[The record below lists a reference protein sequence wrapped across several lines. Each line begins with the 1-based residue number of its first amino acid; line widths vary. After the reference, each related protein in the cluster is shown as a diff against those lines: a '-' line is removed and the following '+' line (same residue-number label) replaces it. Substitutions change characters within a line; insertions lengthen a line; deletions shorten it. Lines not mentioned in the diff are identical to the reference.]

1 METLRNSIGA
11 KIVVLIGIMTLLILS
26 GMVVYYAKSQE
37 SLMLLQHRKSVED
50 LANYVSK
57 GLETVM
63 LTGNAEMA
71 QDFGE
76 SLTGGTIIQEFFIL
90 RTDGAKAFQD
100 NKTIHDVNAH
110 MNLEMFKPRGVEQTI
125 RILEET
131 HPPLVEVLET
141 HGLVSYPTQVGDTVH
156 LTFLVPIL
164 NKVQCQGCHG
174 DQDAVRGVLKL
185 STSLEAMHKMRVDI
199 KIHAMRVLMVAIIL
213 SLLGIYFLVHLI
225 VVRPVHAISAAMVQ
239 VANGNYGLSV
249 PVVGGDE
256 LSIMAKQFNR
266 MSIEVQKNH
275 YVINQ
280 ERNKLTTIIYGAREA
295 IVVTDD
301 QDKVVLVNPSA
312 ERLLGKSFEK
322 IVQEGFFQLVDDP
335 DYINKFLRKHG
346 MDVPE
351 TLVYKERVLN
361 FYAVVIANE
370 QGKKIGSAALIRD
383 ITAEKKLEEQLREM
397 SYTDKLT
404 GLRNRRWMEQSINNE
419 LSRANRHNVPLSLL
433 FFDVDH
439 FKLFNDTHGH
449 DLGDRVL
456 EQLGALAIQNFRAS
470 DFPCRYGGEEFC
482 VILTNTHAE
491 GAKTVAETF
500 RKSVETM
507 LVETLQVTIT
517 IGVASYP
524 EAAVQTPEE
533 LLKLADTAL
542 YEGKRLGRN
551 RVVLWKDLPE
561 G

>member
-11 KIVVLIGIMTLLILS
+11 KIVVLIGVMTLLILS

-37 SLMLLQHRKSVED
+37 ELILLQHRKSIEE
-50 LANYVSK
+50 LTNYVSK
-57 GLETVM
+57 GLEVVM

-71 QDFGE
+71 QDFGN

-90 RTDGAKAFQD
+90 RTDGVKAFQD
-100 NKTIHDVNAH
+100 NKTIHEVNAH
-110 MNLEMFKPRGVEQTI
+110 MGLEMFKPRGVEQTVH
-125 RILEET
+125 ILKET
-131 HPPLVEVLET
+131 HPPLQEVLKT
-141 HGLVSYPTQVGDTVH
+141 RGLVSYPTQVGDIVH

-164 NKVQCQGCHG
+164 DKVRCRGCHSDRG
-174 DQDAVRGVLKL
+174 AVRGVLKL
-185 STSLEAMHKMRVDI
+185 STSLETMHKMLVDI
-199 KIHAMRVLMVAIIL
+199 KIHAMRVLMAAVIL
-213 SLLGIYFLVHLI
+213 SLLGIYFLVHVT
-225 VVRPVHAISAAMVQ
+225 VVRPVQAISAAMVQ

-249 PVVGGDE
+249 PVVGRDE

-266 MSIEVQKNH
+266 MSGEVQKSH
-275 YVINQ
+275 HDIDQ
-280 ERNKLTTIIYGAREA
+280 ERNKLTTIIQGAREG

-312 ERLLGKSFEK
+312 ERLLDKRFEQ
-322 IVQEGFFQLVDDP
+322 ISREGFFLLVDDS
-335 DYINKFLRKHG
+335 DYMKKFLRAQG

-351 TLVYKERVLN
+351 ILVYKERVLN
-361 FYAVVIANE
+361 FYAAVIANE

-383 ITAEKKLEEQLREM
+383 ITLEKKLEAQLREM

-419 LSRANRHNVPLSLL
+419 LSRANRYHLSLSLL

-439 FKLFNDTHGH
+439 FKKFNDTHGH

-456 EQLGALAIQNFRAS
+456 EQLGALAIQSFRTS

-482 VILTNTHAE
+482 VILTNTHSESAV
-491 GAKTVAETF
+491 KVAENF
-500 RKSVETM
+500 RRHVEAM
-507 LVETLQVTIT
+507 LVETLRVTIT

-524 EAAVQTPEE
+524 EADVKTPEA
-533 LLKLADTAL
+533 LLKLADAAL

-551 RVVLWKDLPE
+551 RVILWKDLPA